1 MKIYIN
7 DEKYRYDVYHIFELF
22 YSFTQMEFEF
32 QNKENCDY
40 ILNVSEKQL
49 SIANSE
55 GEEKIFNLESSMTFK
70 HEFRKSMFKYL
81 EAKTSKELP
90 WGILIGIRPTKI
102 VLDMMDEGFSE
113 EEIIK
118 TLQEEYFARLDK
130 AKLCISIAKAERAR
144 VNKDP
149 KNISIYI
156 GMPFCP
162 TTCLYCSFASNP
174 IGGRNT
180 SKMVEPYLEKLNEE
194 IDIIKEFIDKKGL
207 NIECVYFGGGTPT
220 SINENQF
227 ENLIKKVHESFISGR
242 KVKEFNVECGRPDSI
257 TQGKLRTMKKYNVS
271 RISINPQTM
280 NEDTLKLIGRHHTV
294 EDIIEKFNMARKIGF
309 DNINM
314 DIIVGL
320 PNETLNHIENTCTEI
335 LKLKPDSLTVHGM
348 SIKRGSKLYEE
359 IYIDKVRILE
369 QNSLNEM
376 YERTSKLAEELNMKP
391 YYMYRQKNM
400 VGHMENVGYCL
411 DGKEGLYNI
420 EMIEDKQT
428 IIALGADAVTKVVY
442 LKNNKIERFGNLK
455 DVKEYILRFDEKM
468 EGKMELLNTIEGE

>member
-1 MKIYIN
+1 M
-7 DEKYRYDVYHIFELF
+7 LF
-22 YSFTQMEFEF
+22 RSY
-32 QNKENCDY
+32 
-40 ILNVSEKQL
+40 
-49 SIANSE
+49 
-55 GEEKIFNLESSMTFK
+55 LES
-70 HEFRKSMFKYL
+70 
-81 EAKTSKELP
+81 KTSKELP

-174 IGGRNT
+174 IAGRNT

-242 KVKEFNVECGRPDSI
+242 KVKEFKD
-257 TQGKLRTMKKYNVS
+257 
-271 RISINPQTM
+271 
-280 NEDTLKLIGRHHTV
+280 
-294 EDIIEKFNMARKIGF
+294 RK
-309 DNINM
+309 
-314 DIIVGL
+314 
-320 PNETLNHIENTCTEI
+320 
-335 LKLKPDSLTVHGM
+335 S
-348 SIKRGSKLYEE
+348 
-359 IYIDKVRILE
+359 
-369 QNSLNEM
+369 
-376 YERTSKLAEELNMKP
+376 
-391 YYMYRQKNM
+391 
-400 VGHMENVGYCL
+400 
-411 DGKEGLYNI
+411 
-420 EMIEDKQT
+420 
-428 IIALGADAVTKVVY
+428 VV
-442 LKNNKIERFGNLK
+442 
-455 DVKEYILRFDEKM
+455 
-468 EGKMELLNTIEGE
+468 

>member
-1 MKIYIN
+1 
-7 DEKYRYDVYHIFELF
+7 
-22 YSFTQMEFEF
+22 
-32 QNKENCDY
+32 
-40 ILNVSEKQL
+40 
-49 SIANSE
+49 
-55 GEEKIFNLESSMTFK
+55 
-70 HEFRKSMFKYL
+70 
-81 EAKTSKELP
+81 
-90 WGILIGIRPTKI
+90 
-102 VLDMMDEGFSE
+102 
-113 EEIIK
+113 
-118 TLQEEYFARLDK
+118 
-130 AKLCISIAKAERAR
+130 
-144 VNKDP
+144 
-149 KNISIYI
+149 
-156 GMPFCP
+156 MPFCP

-174 IGGRNT
+174 IAGRNT

-207 NIECVYFGGGTPT
+207 NVECVYFGGGTPT

-257 TQGKLRTMKKYNVS
+257 TEGKLKTMKKYNVS

-369 QNSLNEM
+369 QNSLNE
-376 YERTSKLAEELNMKP
+376 
-391 YYMYRQKNM
+391 
-400 VGHMENVGYCL
+400 
-411 DGKEGLYNI
+411 
-420 EMIEDKQT
+420 
-428 IIALGADAVTKVVY
+428 
-442 LKNNKIERFGNLK
+442 KIGRAH
-455 DVKEYILRFDEKM
+455 V
-468 EGKMELLNTIEGE
+468 